1 MGVWSVVWHVDSS
14 GIWDSVVGT
23 QAHPAWWLVAGTG
36 VGALAGVAVRPV
48 WQVLRN
54 VVTIAHEAGHAV
66 TALVTGRQLQGI
78 RLHSDTSGVTV
89 SRGKPYGPG
98 MIFTAFA
105 GYATP
110 PLLGLG
116 AAGLLALDHI
126 TMLLWLAIVVLAAIL
141 LMIRNV
147 YGVFSVLATGAVFFA
162 VSWFASS
169 TVQAAFA
176 YAFTWFLLLAGA
188 RPVLELQ
195 TKRSRGRARD
205 SDADQLA
212 RLTGVPGIVWVLGF
226 GSLAVIALLAGG
238 SWLLPDHMPQL
249 P

>member
-1 MGVWSVVWHVDSS
+1 MDGSTIWSQ
-14 GIWDSVVGT
+14 VVGT
-23 QAHPAWWLVAGTG
+23 QPHPRWWLVAATG
-36 VGALAGVAVRPV
+36 VAALAAVWVRSL
-48 WQVLRN
+48 WHVLRN
-54 VVTIAHEAGHAV
+54 VVTIAHESGHAFA
-66 TALVTGRQLQGI
+66 ALVTGRQLKGI

-116 AAGLLALDHI
+116 AAGLLAVNHI
-126 TMLLWLAIVVLAAIL
+126 TALLWLSVALLFVIL
-141 LMIRNV
+141 LMIRNL
-147 YGVFSVLATGAVFFA
+147 YGVVSVVTTGGVILA
-162 VSWFASS
+162 VSWYASA

-176 YAFTWFLLLAGA
+176 YTLTWFLLLAGT
-188 RPVLELQ
+188 RPVVELQ
-195 TKRSRGRARD
+195 RKRARGRAPD

-212 RLTGVPGIVWVLGF
+212 RLTGMPGLMWVCCFALV
-226 GSLAVIALLAGG
+226 AVVALLAGG
-238 SWLLPDHMPQL
+238 FWLLPRRFFL